1 MSLDFGVPQSI
12 QFKPLRVMLRRLFG
26 LGNKFS
32 TGFLR
37 AIMEMDSVSM
47 AAAGVVQAKYRAS

>member
-1 MSLDFGVPQSI
+1 
-12 QFKPLRVMLRRLFG
+12 MLRRLFG

-37 AIMEMDSVSM
+37 AILEMDSVSM